1 MKLLVSLDIND
12 EFITI
17 VVCSREEVN
26 SGIEILGVGQVKS
39 EGIQNGE
46 IINLYTVENKIKE
59 VLKLAEESSHV
70 EINVVNISTYGNHIK
85 SNYYHGSSCINNF
98 NKEIYKNDVKRLD
111 NEMNKIFLQVNEQ
124 IIHIIPQSY
133 CLDGTTNID
142 DPIGMIGSKLEG
154 DYYIVTANT
163 NSVNNIV
170 KCINRC
176 GVEIN
181 KITIAPINEYN
192 ALVSNMNKKYII
204 GYIKINEYNTIFS
217 IFKKGKLNYSTLIPI
232 GFKNIVNDIV
242 NILEVSEYQAIL
254 LIKKFG
260 NILYND
266 DMINHVISINYSNR
280 YVSMYNLNGIIKSY
294 IIKII
299 EEIKGH
305 IFNAKISKLSQFNY
319 FMINSLYE
327 VENIDKFFQAQLH
340 TNITAPKICEQYGI
354 NFNNLDYSYAA
365 ALGACFNDD
374 DIQEN
379 SDFKNTNDQENN
391 GFMKKIF
398 LKFKKNF
405 ME

>member
-12 EFITI
+12 EFITV
-17 VVCSREEVN
+17 VVCIREEVN
-26 SGIEILGVGQVKS
+26 SKIEVLGVGQLKS

-46 IINLYTVENKIKE
+46 IINLYTVEKKIKE

-85 SNYYHGSSCINNF
+85 SNYYHGSSSINNF

-133 CLDGTTNID
+133 CLDGTKNID

-154 DYYIVTANT
+154 DYYIITANT
-163 NSVNNIV
+163 NSINNIV
-170 KCINRC
+170 KCVNRC
-176 GVEIN
+176 GVETN

-192 ALVSNMNKKYII
+192 VLVSDIDKKNTI
-204 GYIKINEYNTIFS
+204 GCIKINEYNTVFS

-232 GFKNIVNDIV
+232 GFKNIINDITS
-242 NILEVSEYQAIL
+242 ILEVSEHHAIL
-254 LIKKFG
+254 LIKQFG
-260 NILYND
+260 NVLCDD
-266 DMINHVISINYSNR
+266 DMMNHVVSIDYSNR
-280 YVSMYNLNGIIKSY
+280 YISIYNLNSIIKSN

-299 EEIKGH
+299 EEIKRH
-305 IFNAKISKLSQFNY
+305 IFNAKISKLSHFNY
-319 FMINSLYE
+319 FIINSLYR
-327 VENIDKFFQAQLH
+327 VENINGFFQSQL
-340 TNITAPKICEQYGI
+340 NANVIAPKICEQYGI
-354 NFNNLDYSYAA
+354 NFNSLDCSYSA
-365 ALGACFNDD
+365 ALGSCMDYD
-374 DIQEN
+374 TQEDI
-379 SDFKNTNDQENN
+379 DYKNTNNKESD
-391 GFMKKIF
+391 GFIKKMF